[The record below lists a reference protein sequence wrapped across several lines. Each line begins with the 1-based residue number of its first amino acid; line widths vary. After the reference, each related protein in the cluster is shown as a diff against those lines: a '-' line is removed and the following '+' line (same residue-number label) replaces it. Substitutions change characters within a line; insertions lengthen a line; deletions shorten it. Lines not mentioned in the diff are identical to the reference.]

1 MRHRLT
7 WFEDQTL
14 WTVDVEAE
22 SESAAR
28 RNMKGSSLH
37 LAADTD
43 ISNFLVH
50 QYPSKNPVYFT
61 YQKDRGLYV
70 HHYPL
75 THRGDQ
81 RLVLYS
87 SGDSGIGQQ
96 IDEVRLPAGQAPD
109 DAIRSMLGIGKAASR
124 RTAEADGIDSPSPDS
139 QNGYAET
146 TLPNVEV
153 SSAPEDTNLG
163 IIAAES
169 PVEFSRMLNYTKGWD
184 L

>member
-28 RNMKGSSLH
+28 QAWV
-37 LAADTD
+37 AADTD

-124 RTAEADGIDSPSPDS
+124 RS
-139 QNGYAET
+139 
-146 TLPNVEV
+146 
-153 SSAPEDTNLG
+153 
-163 IIAAES
+163 
-169 PVEFSRMLNYTKGWD
+169 KGGQ
-184 L
+184 

>member
-1 MRHRLT
+1 MDL
-7 WFEDQTL
+7 L
-14 WTVDVEAE
+14 LK
-22 SESAAR
+22 
-28 RNMKGSSLH
+28 RNMKGASLH

-109 DAIRSMLGIGKAASR
+109 DAIRSMLGVEARGTAR
-124 RTAEADGIDSPSPDS
+124 RGDREAGVVPGVQPRTCLGV
-139 QNGYAET
+139 NGT
-146 TLPNVEV
+146 QTH
-153 SSAPEDTNLG
+153 D
-163 IIAAES
+163 
-169 PVEFSRMLNYTKGWD
+169 
-184 L
+184 

>member
-28 RNMKGSSLH
+28 RNMKGASLH

-50 QYPSKNPVYFT
+50 Q
-61 YQKDRGLYV
+61 
-70 HHYPL
+70 YPL